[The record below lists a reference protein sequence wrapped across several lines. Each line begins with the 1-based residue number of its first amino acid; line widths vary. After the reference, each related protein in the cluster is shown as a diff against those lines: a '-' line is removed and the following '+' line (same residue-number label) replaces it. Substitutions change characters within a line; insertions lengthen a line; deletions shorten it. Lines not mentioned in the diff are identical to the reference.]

1 MHHIKSHGIIMIFL
15 LLSQF
20 SFAQLT
26 RKLLHGQVVN
36 DLIKVE
42 NVIVFNANARTGT
55 IAKFEGAFVI
65 AAKENDT
72 LVFSSLMFKS
82 KKVIVTKA
90 DLEND
95 VMIIPLQVFP
105 NQLAEV
111 LVEKNKVKS
120 PVSNSQKI
128 VDKKYFDDEKSSPKN
143 SVMPNYNVV
152 ENGVNFV
159 RLFKDVLKLLRKKN
173 PNKSNFITTANFTE
187 FVLEKI
193 NYSFFTN
200 SLKLP
205 DNEIKLFLVFC
216 ENDPKAAAFQKTAT
230 AFELMDFLV
239 GQNNEFKK
247 IKALGK

>member
-1 MHHIKSHGIIMIFL
+1 MEHFKSQGIVLLFF
-15 LLSQF
+15 LLSQVGF
-20 SFAQLT
+20 TQSA

-36 DLIKVE
+36 DSVKVD

-55 IAKFEGAFVI
+55 VAKFEGAFVI
-65 AAKENDT
+65 TAQENDT

-82 KKVIVTKA
+82 KKVIVSKA
-90 DLEND
+90 DLEKD
-95 VMIIPLQVFP
+95 LMIVSLQVFP

-111 LVEKNKVKS
+111 LVEKNKFKN
-120 PVSNSQKI
+120 PASNSQKI
-128 VDKKYFDDEKSSPKN
+128 VDKKYFDDDKSSPKN

-159 RLFKDVLKLLRKKN
+159 RLYKDVFKLLRKKN
-173 PNKSNFITTANFTE
+173 PNKSNFMTSANFTE
-187 FVLEKI
+187 FVMEKI

-216 ENDPKAAAFQKTAT
+216 ENDPKAATFKKTT
-230 AFELMDFLV
+230 TDFELMDFLV
-239 GQNNEFKK
+239 EQNVAFKK